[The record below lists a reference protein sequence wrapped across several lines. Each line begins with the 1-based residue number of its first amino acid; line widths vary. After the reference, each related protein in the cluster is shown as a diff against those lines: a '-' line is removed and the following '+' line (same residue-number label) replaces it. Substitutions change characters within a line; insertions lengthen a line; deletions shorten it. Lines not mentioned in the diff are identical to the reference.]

1 MGHLKFEILKK
12 KDPSTFF
19 KIICSIMHGVITDK
33 RNIVVKLSLL
43 IAKLVLILRAPKYC
57 RFVITTGI
65 TEIHSDQ

>member
-1 MGHLKFEILKK
+1 
-12 KDPSTFF
+12 
-19 KIICSIMHGVITDK
+19 MHGVITDK
-33 RNIVVKLSLL
+33 RNIVVKLSLP